1 MICFTYNC
9 KKSKFLSRQA
19 EARPKCEVVSF
30 PQLVE
35 RVGELEQRW
44 CQLNLIPTNSEL
56 FVRLKKMRDEV
67 EDAMDEGGS
76 TTAVDDT
83 KPCKMMKTGQ
93 PVYDT
98 WQNMQIVKQIETNT
112 EGITKVSIDVNE
124 AYSNVEAVDRL
135 WQEL

>member
-1 MICFTYNC
+1 
-9 KKSKFLSRQA
+9 
-19 EARPKCEVVSF
+19 VSF

-56 FVRLKKMRDEV
+56 FIRLKKMRDEV
-67 EDAMDEGGS
+67 ETDVEVEGSATDVAGAKS
-76 TTAVDDT
+76 SPGA
-83 KPCKMMKTGQ
+83 CKMMKTGQ

-112 EGITKVSIDVNE
+112 DGITKVCTRYILLV
-124 AYSNVEAVDRL
+124 
-135 WQEL
+135 